1 MTLTV
6 KTMRH
11 VANRCS
17 KEMHMSGIAVLKTC
31 LTAMGVLVGLGIPSK
46 NKKTRGFMGVL
57 LLGGTYLPLVYTL
70 ASLLPRKSKNKR
82 LPPA

>member
-6 KTMRH
+6 KTMRD

-17 KEMHMSGIAVLKTC
+17 KEMHMRPIAAVKTC

-46 NKKTRGFMGVL
+46 NKKSKGFMGVL

-70 ASLLPRKSKNKR
+70 ASLLPRKKQK
-82 LPPA
+82 